1 MKEEDLT
8 KAIQLK
14 ELLDNERKLLQFANH
29 PSVDLRVNLEERC
42 DHGRILNIDYFLDK
56 DVIKGLRAMVIA
68 NIEKSL
74 NDILDKLE
82 KLWAYGKFY
91 KRASHFCIL
100 LDAFDR

>member
-42 DHGRILNIDYFLDK
+42 YNEIRNVDYLLDR
-56 DVIKGLRAMVIA
+56 DVTKGLRAMVIA
-68 NIEKSL
+68 KMEKRV
-74 NDILDKLE
+74 NDLQEELE
-82 KLWAYGKFY
+82 KL
-91 KRASHFCIL
+91 
-100 LDAFDR
+100 